1 MIASVTGI
9 NQAIDGSNPDKN
21 SLVGIQKMAAYSSN
35 VATRHILESSMF
47 ITRELAKC
55 IAIRVSDILQFSEL
69 RDDLINKISANNV
82 DVLKTIDKSYLHD
95 FAINIELVPDDEERA
110 KLEADISIEIQQ
122 GNLGV
127 EDKYAILG
135 IRNMRLAG
143 KYLTVRKDKKMK
155 ERQEQKMQ
163 EINAQTQA
171 NMQSSQAAAESK
183 AQLIQLEGQS
193 KSMVEQARISG
204 EIEKMKMEVEFKKEL
219 MEREF
224 QYQMQLKGIEVE
236 GMKSKETMKEDR
248 KDERT
253 KLQATQQSKMIEQR
267 KKDASS
273 INFESTEDSLDGFS
287 LESFNPR

>member
-1 MIASVTGI
+1 MDMIASVTGI

-183 AQLIQLEGQS
+183 AQLIQLEADYKAGKYLNDYKGDDNYRS
-193 KSMVEQARISG
+193 RGLYPMPTGITTVDNF
-204 EIEKMKMEVEFKKEL
+204 IETSL
-219 MEREF
+219 EREK
-224 QYQMQLKGIEVE
+224 L
-236 GMKSKETMKEDR
+236 R
-248 KDERT
+248 KYT
-253 KLQATQQSKMIEQR
+253 L
-267 KKDASS
+267 
-273 INFESTEDSLDGFS
+273 
-287 LESFNPR
+287 